1 MNVDPTTIGAD
12 TWISLGTAVIVLGY
26 AVKGTRVVT
35 LLARDVE
42 DLKKGM
48 VDRSEFR
55 VWTSRLARKNPT
67 LHVPELNEDEDD
79 A

>member
-1 MNVDPTTIGAD
+1 MIDATQIGAD

-42 DLKKGM
+42 DMKKGM
-48 VDRSEFR
+48 VDYRDFK

-67 LHVPELNEDEDD
+67 LHVPELDEDD
-79 A
+79 EDA